1 MILGIIFFSL
11 SFAGAFVDFL
21 KTRNKMS
28 ALWMAGCLSLV
39 FALIWGGNKAAVNAY
54 LPSWGLT
61 ILGLGGIACLLWSY
75 SVDKKLKPQRVIF
88 MVLIFLLVLA
98 CGIFVIEH
106 FYTNDSF
113 LWRWFAK

>member
-11 SFAGAFVDFL
+11 SFAGALFDFL

-28 ALWMAGCLSLV
+28 VLWMAGCLSLV
-39 FALIWGGNKAAVNAY
+39 FSLLWGGNKAAVNAY

-61 ILGLGGIACLLWSY
+61 ILGLGGITCLLWSY
-75 SVDKKLKPQRVIF
+75 SVNNKLKPQRVID

-98 CGIFVIEH
+98 CGLCTIEH
-106 FYTNDSF
+106 F
-113 LWRWFAK
+113 LHK